1 MNYGELKKQITDLG
15 FSDENEL
22 KEFGSIVPNAINRA
36 ITEINMT
43 VAPIIGVHEITQTGS
58 TDGVILYDMEDL
70 TKDGETIKFL
80 EFADTP
86 VMVGKAFYKRY
97 NDFEIENEKILVMDG
112 SIAGTFKVFY
122 KKAHSPFTTET
133 DDKTSIELPLKTHYL
148 LPLLASYY
156 IWLEDEKSKAV
167 DYYNQYEALKNDML
181 SKRSAPRARI
191 MSGGI

>member
-133 DDKTSIELPLKTHYL
+133 DDETSIELPLKTHYL

-167 DYYNQYEALKNDML
+167 DYYNQYETLKNDML